1 VADSNEESKHTAV
14 ADEPHS
20 SPREPFPEE
29 VEDRSKSA
37 KAKAY
42 FRTHP
47 RAKWALIFLITV
59 VVVAA
64 VFVWRYYSVR
74 ESTDDAQVDGHIY
87 AISPRVGGT
96 IISLSFDENDHVK
109 QGQILAQLDPKDY
122 QVAEQKA
129 EADLADAQ
137 ANAKAA
143 GTGVP
148 ITSTTTTS
156 GVSTARANLN
166 AAQKEVDASQARA
179 REAQAMY
186 NKDAQDLKRFEM
198 LVKKDEIS
206 QQQYDAA
213 LAAEQ
218 AAKASVDAAQAQIAT
233 AQSHVAQAQA
243 NLQAALTAPQQIA
256 VTRAKAGA
264 ADALVQTREA
274 TLAQAQLNLSYTT
287 VRAPVDGIAGKRA
300 VEVGQVVQPGQ
311 PITSVVDVSDIW
323 ITANFK
329 ETQLK
334 DMHVGQEADIH
345 VDAYDREIHGKVA
358 SIGGATGARF
368 SLLPPE
374 NATGNFVKVVQRVPV
389 KIVFSKSEDPEN
401 RLRPGMSVD
410 VTVITK

>member
-1 VADSNEESKHTAV
+1 MADSNEESKHAV
-14 ADEPHS
+14 VTEEPATS
-20 SPREPFPEE
+20 AREPFPEE
-29 VEDRSKSA
+29 VEDRSKGA

-42 FRTHP
+42 FRNHP
-47 RAKWALIFLITV
+47 VAKWLLIFGVIA
-59 VVVAA
+59 VVVAGI
-64 VFVWRYYSVR
+64 FVWRYYSVR

-96 IISLSFDENDHVK
+96 VISLNFDENDKVK
-109 QGQILAQLDPKDY
+109 QGQVLAQLDPKDY
-122 QVAEQKA
+122 EVAVQRA
-129 EADLADAQ
+129 QADLADAQ

-143 GTGVP
+143 GVGIP

-166 AAQKEVDASQARA
+166 AAQKEVDAAQARA
-179 REAQAMY
+179 REAQANY
-186 NKDAQDLKRFEM
+186 TKTSQDLKRYEM
-198 LVKKDEIS
+198 LVKKQEIS
-206 QQQYDAA
+206 QLQYDAA
-213 LAAEQ
+213 VAAEQ
-218 AAKASVDAAQAQIAT
+218 AAKATYDAAQAQIAS

-243 NLQAALTAPQQIA
+243 NLQSALTAPQQVA

-264 ADALVQTREA
+264 AEASVQTRDA
-274 TLAQAQLNLSYTT
+274 ALAQAQLNLSYTT
-287 VRAPVDGIAGKRA
+287 VRSPVDGIAGKRA
-300 VEVGQVVQPGQ
+300 VEVGQVVQAGQ
-311 PITSVVDVSDIW
+311 PITSVVDIGDIW

-334 DMHVGQEADIH
+334 NMHVGQEADIH
-345 VDAYDREIHGKVA
+345 VDAYDREIHGKVN

-374 NATGNFVKVVQRVPV
+374 NATGNFVKVVQRIPV
-389 KIVFSKSEDPEN
+389 KIVFPKSEDPEN